1 MVGEMTGSRLT
12 IIVEL
17 SQDSTGWLSEE
28 SIVDVARAVTVAFRG
43 LGDCHQS
50 AHANGTRVTA
60 MTEGDL
66 AKNHQWPQ
74 RAFGHVVRGW
84 HQRIIQK
91 HEPLVLMLQNSLLQC
106 ECLFVTHLIR
116 NQLLQA
122 FSQPDLLRD
131 LLSRSEFAVAAKTM
145 KATTVLHELANS
157 LEECEVC

>member
-106 ECLFVTHLIR
+106 ECFFVSQWKSD
-116 NQLLQA
+116 QLRQA
-122 FSQPDLLRD
+122 FSQPELFFD
-131 LLSRSEFAVAAKTM
+131 LLSLREFALLPQSM
-145 KATTVLHELANS
+145 KATSVVHELANG
-157 LEECEVC
+157 LE

>member
-17 SQDSTGWLSEE
+17 SQDSTGWLSDE

-91 HEPLVLMLQNSLLQC
+91 HEPLVLMLQNSLLQSHG
-106 ECLFVTHLIR
+106 LFVSHR
-116 NQLLQA
+116 KNDQLLQA
-122 FSQPDLLRD
+122 FSQPELLCC
-131 LLSRSEFAVAAKTM
+131 LLSLSKFTALAKAM
-145 KATTVLHELANS
+145 KFTPGSHELTNGV
-157 LEECEVC
+157 EETEVG